1 LRDQTAFVRAAG
13 GGGATPRWQGGRM
26 PLSTTLADAMLDA
39 FVRAGH
45 DEYMEPELAAAR
57 PLIEVQRRWSE
68 LPTPSTLL
76 AETLKSREGW
86 HLFLYPFA
94 GRDIHLG
101 LTSLIAW
108 RAARERE
115 GVFSL
120 SVNDYGFEIL
130 TANARD
136 WAELL
141 PSLIAPAANISELTE
156 EIIASLNAGE
166 LARRRFRDIAHI
178 AGLVPRG
185 FPGARRKVSVMQ
197 ASSGLFYD
205 VFRKYDPANGLLKQA
220 EREVLEDE
228 LDVRRVQ
235 ATLQKMSA
243 LRLEVR
249 ALKRP
254 TPFGFPLMVERFR
267 ERLSNETLSARIDRM
282 VAQLEKA
289 ADS

>member
-1 LRDQTAFVRAAG
+1 
-13 GGGATPRWQGGRM
+13 M

-39 FVRAGH
+39 FVRASH
-45 DEYMEPELAAAR
+45 DDYAEPELAAAR
-57 PLIEVQRRWSE
+57 PLIELQRKWSA
-68 LPTPSTLL
+68 LPTPTSLL

-101 LTSLIAW
+101 LTSLLAW
-108 RAARERE
+108 RAARERQ

-130 TANARD
+130 SANARD
-136 WAELL
+136 WAAIL
-141 PSLIAPAANISELTE
+141 PSLIAPAVTIDALTE
-156 EIIASLNAGE
+156 EVIASLNAGE

-178 AGLVPRG
+178 AGLVSRG
-185 FPGARRKVSVMQ
+185 FPGARRKTSVMQ

-205 VFRKYDPANGLLKQA
+205 VFRKYDPVNGLLKQA

-228 LDVRRVQ
+228 LDVRRIQ
-235 ATLQKMSA
+235 ETLRKMSA
-243 LRLEVR
+243 QSPQFQTLNR
-249 ALKRP
+249 A
-254 TPFGFPLMVERFR
+254 TPFAFPLMVERLR

-282 VAQLEKA
+282 VAQLEKV